1 VVVDNRS
8 GATGNIGADVVARS
22 APDGHT
28 LLLTATSFGTNPALV
43 RSLPFDPVASFAP
56 VGLVATSALAVIVN
70 AQVPAGSMREF
81 IDLAKRQPGKLHYG
95 SPGSGG
101 VQHLAME
108 LLKLETGIDVV
119 HVPYKGLGGAM
130 SDVIAGHVQAVISA
144 LQSAAPH
151 VHSGKL
157 RMLAVMSPQ
166 RAAAFPGV
174 PTLKEQGLSELEVET
189 WYAVFAPAGTPL
201 QTILRINGDMN
212 VLLKQE
218 AIRELL
224 AKQGMTAAGGTPQQM
239 AELLRR
245 ELARWS
251 RVVHAAGIKGD

>member
-1 VVVDNRS
+1 
-8 GATGNIGADVVARS
+8 VVAKS

-28 LLLTATSFGTNPALV
+28 LLLTATSFGTNPALA

-70 AQVPAGSMREF
+70 AQVPAQSMREF

-108 LLKLETGIDVV
+108 LLKLESGIDLV
-119 HVPYKGLGGAM
+119 HVPYKGLAGAL
-130 SDVIAGHVQAVISA
+130 SDLVGGHVQASISA

-151 VHSGKL
+151 VQSGKL
-157 RMLAVMSPQ
+157 RMLAVMSGERSP
-166 RAAAFPGV
+166 AFPEV
-174 PTLKEQGLSELEVET
+174 PTLKEQGLAELEVET
-189 WYAVFAPAGTPL
+189 WYGLLAPAGTPSAAVAKVNAEINSL
-201 QTILRINGDMN
+201 LRNP
-212 VLLKQE
+212 E
-218 AIRELL
+218 IRELL
-224 AKQGMTAAGGTPQQM
+224 GKQGMAAAGGD
-239 AELLRR
+239 AARFGELLKK

-251 RVVHAAGIKGD
+251 RVVTAAGIKAD